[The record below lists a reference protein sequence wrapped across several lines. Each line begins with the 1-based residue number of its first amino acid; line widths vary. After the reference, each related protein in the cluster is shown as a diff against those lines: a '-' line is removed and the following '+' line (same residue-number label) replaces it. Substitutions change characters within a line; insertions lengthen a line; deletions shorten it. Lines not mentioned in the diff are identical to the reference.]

1 MLDASVDRAVDADG
15 GQPVRDFRL
24 DGVHKVL
31 RACLVFMQV
40 VDDLLV
46 ALGVEILKRHVLKLP
61 LDLLHAEPVRERRVD
76 FHRLH
81 GLGDLLGRGLVL
93 KRPGIMEP
101 VGNFDQ
107 DDADVLA
114 HGHEHLAKVL
124 HLLLFGRG
132 VLYAR

>member
-1 MLDASVDRAVDADG
+1 MLDPAVDRAVDADG
-15 GQPVRDFRL
+15 GQPVGDLRL
-24 DGVHKVL
+24 DGVHEVL
-31 RACLVFMQV
+31 CACFVFLQV

-46 ALGVEILKRHVLKLP
+46 ALGVEVLKRHVLKLP
-61 LDLLHAEPVRERRVD
+61 LDLLHAEPMRERRVNL
-76 FHRLH
+76 HRLH

-101 VGNFDQ
+101 VGDFDQ
-107 DDADVLA
+107 NNADVLA
-114 HGHEHLAKVL
+114 HRHEHLAKVL